1 MERGINEIIEIVR
14 GKQKVMNDIL
24 ALTKE
29 IQESFGEN
37 ESERAELALDHRMEK
52 ILEAQECDER
62 IEEIFDYMDIGE
74 ALRITRIMRL
84 QTAHMSLTTQ
94 EKILLE
100 LYTSMKATV
109 DLAIAIDKEIST
121 KIAGRQSIYAQR
133 HTEIT

>member
-84 QTAHMSLTTQ
+84 
-94 EKILLE
+94 
-100 LYTSMKATV
+100 
-109 DLAIAIDKEIST
+109 
-121 KIAGRQSIYAQR
+121 
-133 HTEIT
+133 